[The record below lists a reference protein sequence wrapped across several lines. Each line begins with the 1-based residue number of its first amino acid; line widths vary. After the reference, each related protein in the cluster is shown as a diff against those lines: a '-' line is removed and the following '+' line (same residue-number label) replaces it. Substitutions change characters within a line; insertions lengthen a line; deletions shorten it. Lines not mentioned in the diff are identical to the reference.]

1 MRGSEDYSEPGMKK
15 KKYPTDKIIRILRQ
29 ADEGQPVEEEV
40 WTDGNGAGKGI
51 RGVCSVNRRGKVRA
65 L

>member
-15 KKYPTDKIIRILRQ
+15 KKYPTDKIIRILRK

-40 WTDGNGAGKGI
+40 WTD
-51 RGVCSVNRRGKVRA
+51 
-65 L
+65 